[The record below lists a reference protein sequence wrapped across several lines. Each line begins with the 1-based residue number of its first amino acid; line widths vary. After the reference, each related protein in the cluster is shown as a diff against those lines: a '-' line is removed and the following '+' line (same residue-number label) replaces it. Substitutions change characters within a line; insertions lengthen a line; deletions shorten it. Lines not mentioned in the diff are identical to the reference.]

1 MTIQGHKD
9 GTQLPIPLYTK
20 LNRISEMAKKD
31 SRLVFRTLVHLV
43 NEESLTDAFH
53 ELHKDAAAGIDKVT
67 AKEYG
72 AQLHDN
78 IANLHQ
84 RLRERRY
91 RAQPL
96 RRVYIDK
103 ADGRKRPLAI
113 PVVEDKIV
121 QKAVANILNRI
132 YEQDFLPCSFGYRPN
147 RNAHQAVQALQRA
160 VIFKKVNYVLEADIA
175 SYFDCIVIRHL
186 WEMLQKRIADKDMLR
201 LIGKWLHVG
210 VIDDD
215 RLFKTENGIYQ
226 GSVISPLLA
235 NIYLHEVLDYWF
247 EHVVKPHMQGE
258 AILVRYADD
267 FVICLQHR
275 SDAEQIQNVLP
286 RRFERYGLTL
296 NLKKTRLMSFGRFE
310 LENSARQGRKPNTFD
325 FLGFTFY
332 CSTTR
337 TGAFTVKSKTM
348 SKRLRRA
355 LTEVGRWCR
364 KNRHRRLREQ
374 WLHLVAVLKG
384 HYNYYG
390 IRANYRSLLQFLK
403 GVLLLWRKWLG
414 RRSQRS
420 AIPWCKFVL
429 ILKRFPLPRP
439 SIAQNTPRQLLLF
452 PEFA

>member
-1 MTIQGHKD
+1 MTKQGHKD
-9 GTQLPIPLYTK
+9 GTQMPLSLSTK
-20 LNRISEMAKKD
+20 LNRISEMAKND
-31 SRLVFRTLVHLV
+31 SRLAFRTLVHLV

-53 ELHKDAAAGIDKVT
+53 ELHKDAAAGVDKVT
-67 AKEYG
+67 AREYG
-72 AQLHDN
+72 ARLEDN
-78 IANLHQ
+78 IKNLCQ
-84 RLRERRY
+84 RLREQRY

-113 PVVEDKIV
+113 PAVEDKIV
-121 QKAVANILNRI
+121 QKAVVTILSRI

-147 RNAHQAVQALQRA
+147 RNAHQAVQALQQA
-160 VIFKKVNYVLEADIA
+160 IIFKKVNYVLEADIE

-186 WEMLQKRIADKDMLR
+186 REMLQKRVADKDMLR

-215 RLFKTENGIYQ
+215 RLLKTENGIYQ

-247 EHVVKPHMQGE
+247 EHMVKPTLQGE
-258 AILVRYADD
+258 ATLIRYADD
-267 FVICLQHR
+267 FVICFQHR
-275 SDAEQIQNVLP
+275 SDAEEMQKALT
-286 RRFERYGLTL
+286 RRFERYGLRL
-296 NLKKTRLMSFGRFE
+296 NLKKTRLISFGRFE
-310 LENSARQGRKPNTFD
+310 PENSARQGRAPNTFN

-337 TGAFTVKSKTM
+337 SGEFTVKSKTM
-348 SKRLRRA
+348 SQRLRRA
-355 LTEVGRWCR
+355 LTEAGRWCR
-364 KNRHRRLREQ
+364 ENRHRPLRAQ

-390 IRANYRSLLQFLK
+390 IKANYLSLLQFYK

-420 AIPWCKFVL
+420 FVPWRKFVL
-429 ILKRFPLPRP
+429 ILKRFPMPQP
-439 SIAQNTPRQLLLF
+439 FIVQNKPRQLLLF